1 MSETTVDVNTML
13 ARLDRER
20 ELYSALRAMSRRQA
34 EILEG
39 ESSVEEIL
47 ELLGRKQALMGELE
61 AVGRE
66 LTPLRREWP
75 SVRGTLAPEDRAAV
89 EGCVRE
95 AIALLEELLELEDRG
110 RVTMAAQVAPAQGGS
125 EHRRA
130 AEAYRVAPDARR
142 DAASIDHRG

>member
-1 MSETTVDVNTML
+1 MAEMTIDVNTML
-13 ARLDRER
+13 ARLNRER
-20 ELYSALRAMSRRQA
+20 EIYVGLRTMSRRQA

-39 ESSVEEIL
+39 ESNVEEIL

-61 AVGRE
+61 TVGRE

-110 RVTMAAQVAPAQGGS
+110 RMTMAAQVAPAPGVAD
-125 EHRRA
+125 HRRA
-130 AEAYRVAPDARR
+130 AEAYRGTPEATR